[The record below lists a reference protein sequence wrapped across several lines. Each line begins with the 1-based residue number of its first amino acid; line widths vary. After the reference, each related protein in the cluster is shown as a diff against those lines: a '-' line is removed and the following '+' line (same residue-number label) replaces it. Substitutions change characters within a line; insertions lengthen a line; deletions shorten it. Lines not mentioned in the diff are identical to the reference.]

1 MANDWDSWLSTQ
13 LPTAKIPRYVRSHH
27 STLLAWV
34 VDAGFVPL
42 PFMCPLLKFLSSFVS
57 RLSFPSTSWLCLKIS
72 GWRQGGKY
80 IWVLVPRMIK
90 FGWQLHQS
98 NWAPMSALRS
108 VVIILLLL
116 LFYFLFWCCKIQWR
130 GSKTADCLL
139 LKLQSIL
146 LEIGFCVGYKTFSYN
161 FINSIHFLHK
171 RLINI
176 SLWG

>member
-1 MANDWDSWLSTQ
+1 MASEWRAGSPHSSPLQ
-13 LPTAKIPRYVRSHH
+13 RSHVTSVH
-27 STLLAWV
+27 IIPHCWHGLWMLV
-34 VDAGFVPL
+34 L
-42 PFMCPLLKFLSSFVS
+42 PPSSFMCPLLKFLSSFVS

-72 GWRQGGKY
+72 RWRQGGKY
-80 IWVLVPRMIK
+80 IWVLVPSVIK
-90 FGWQLHQS
+90 FGWQLHWS

-116 LFYFLFWCCKIQWR
+116 LVYFLFWCCKIQWR
-130 GSKTADCLL
+130 GSKTADSLL

-161 FINSIHFLHK
+161 FISSIHFINK
-171 RLINI
+171 RFINI